1 MTDVPYVLSTLVTYA
16 LQVTLA
22 NVQNVAICLE
32 TALKLVTMETYH
44 PTMAAPLLV
53 L

>member
-1 MTDVPYVLSTLVTYA
+1 MDVPYVLSTQVTYA

-22 NVQNVAICLE
+22 NVLNVAICPE
-32 TALKLVTMETYH
+32 TALKLVMMETYH